1 MLTITNLTRR
11 YGAKAAVDNVTLE
24 IEAGKFVG
32 VIGRSGAGKSTLLRM
47 INRLETSTSGRI
59 IYGGL
64 DVTALRG
71 AAPARWRAG
80 RYPSGPARRSG

>member
-11 YGAKAAVDNVTLE
+11 YGAKAAVDNVSLE

-47 INRLETSTSGRI
+47 INRLADPTSGRI
-59 IYGGL
+59 AWYGGS
-64 DVTALRG
+64 TSPR
-71 AAPARWRAG
+71 
-80 RYPSGPARRSG
+80 